1 MAGRQSFA
9 VTIYGVS
16 AADQHVHGWDA
27 PTDLQRS
34 LFLQTGH
41 GPQRPDCLAG
51 HVRLELR
58 NVVAN
63 YPFPVTEMPHQTT
76 FWKFGSPCS
85 TIVPIFLHLIFL
97 HKTVA
102 DREMAQGSSNSN
114 RWRGSLGREIA
125 DTAPYKQWLA
135 AVGSIV
141 FALLCLLGSASL
153 ALAQRPDDFRRTFV
167 TIAQSATVHA
177 AQAEVERQDP
187 QDPQPT
193 GGQSSAYAVSGV
205 VLGATVKFGS
215 SAYREY
221 KCGPSD
227 QFDGFT
233 WCQKTRKEKERR
245 GKFNATYS
253 ILHSRD
259 GVAVYI
265 NRYQEPAFFGA
276 SEADDD
282 IQLYSRKIGETP
294 RITRMPQRAGFP
306 NGILASWGKVELEP
320 LDNDSIKALAEGRR
334 PTTKGY
340 VVDFIGDF
348 ARSAKEGLP
357 IYRISGGPGFVW
369 VASIGQKGRGALRL
383 TAVDTSVLA
392 PATTP
397 RAPIETVE
405 SAKEE
410 DAIAN
415 ATNQLSRGEAEKEA
429 ADKARID
436 AERAR
441 EDAVL
446 RLTAVDASVS
456 ARTTTP
462 RAPIATVESAKE
474 EDAIANTTNQFSRGE
489 AEKEAADK
497 SRIDFE
503 RAREDAEKAR
513 EEAVRA
519 KADTDKAAA
528 TERAKLNALF
538 EQLEAEKGAAEAKA
552 RAMENVAYG
561 AIIVLIVLVVTIASA
576 FALRKRRIAG
586 TEHQSAKAVTRKL
599 EPTELAAVMETKS
612 ASDGDSHHSESKDAS
627 CVASR
632 SRQVAQLFPSPPG
645 PAVIL
650 GIMIAAVLS
659 AGVIG
664 TILYPKTFRPYE
676 HWTASRIAESTKV
689 QWKFRVK
696 KSGIANRD
704 EAIAIGWQENEHG
717 AAAEIIGECVDRSIN
732 FKATVLGRDTKQ
744 TVELPWDDKLEDYR
758 NEIGKFMQVIFLPIA
773 VKINDDEPQLIKR
786 LHEEPYRNVIRLVTL
801 LSDSTPPS
809 DRQQSAREN
818 SNNVLQLDDLLS
830 TAEKAAL
837 TLYYPDKKLKASE
850 VRRIMV
856 QFDTSKGTMLIKIM
870 TDDPTIQKFVHFCQI
885 NNRSQLEAVAASIRG
900 LCKHSQE
907 FSATAGLRGGPGKI
921 RTSNQTV
928 MSSRL

>member
-1 MAGRQSFA
+1 
-9 VTIYGVS
+9 
-16 AADQHVHGWDA
+16 
-27 PTDLQRS
+27 
-34 LFLQTGH
+34 
-41 GPQRPDCLAG
+41 
-51 HVRLELR
+51 
-58 NVVAN
+58 
-63 YPFPVTEMPHQTT
+63 
-76 FWKFGSPCS
+76 
-85 TIVPIFLHLIFL
+85 
-97 HKTVA
+97 
-102 DREMAQGSSNSN
+102 MAQGSSNG
-114 RWRGSLGREIA
+114 WRESLGSEIPDA
-125 DTAPYKQWLA
+125 ALYKQWLA

-167 TIAQSATVHA
+167 TIAQSAAVHA
-177 AQAEVERQDP
+177 AQAELER

-193 GGQSSAYAVSGV
+193 GGQSSAYAVNGV

-233 WCQKTRKEKERR
+233 WCQRTRKDKERR

-276 SEADDD
+276 TEADDD
-282 IQLYSRKIGETP
+282 IQIYSRKIGETP

-334 PTTKGY
+334 PITKGY

-369 VASIGQKGRGALRL
+369 VASIGQKGRGTLRL
-383 TAVDTSVLA
+383 TAVDPSVLA

-410 DAIAN
+410 YAIAN
-415 ATNQLSRGEAEKEA
+415 TTNQLSRGEAEKEA

-446 RLTAVDASVS
+446 RLTAVDASVL
-456 ARTTTP
+456 APATTP
-462 RAPIATVESAKE
+462 SAPIETVDSAKEE
-474 EDAIANTTNQFSRGE
+474 EDAIANTTNQLSRAE

-497 SRIDFE
+497 ARIDAE
-503 RAREDAEKAR
+503 HAREDAEKAR

-519 KADTDKAAA
+519 KADNDKAAA
-528 TERAKLNALF
+528 TERAKLDALF
-538 EQLEAEKGAAEAKA
+538 EQLEAQKGAAEAKA

-561 AIIVLIVLVVTIASA
+561 AITVLIVLVVTIASA

-586 TEHQSAKAVTRKL
+586 TEHQSAKAETREI

-612 ASDGDSHHSESKDAS
+612 ASHGDSHHSESKDAS
-627 CVASR
+627 STVSR
-632 SRQVAQLFPSPPG
+632 SRPQLFPSPPG
-645 PAVIL
+645 QAVIV
-650 GIMIAAVLS
+650 GIAAVLS
-659 AGVIG
+659 AGAIG
-664 TILYPKTFRPYE
+664 AILYSKTFRPYE
-676 HWTASRIAESTKV
+676 HGTASRIAESTKI

-696 KSGIANRD
+696 KSGIANRV
-704 EAIAIGWQENEHG
+704 EAFVIGRQENEHG
-717 AAAEIIGECVDRSIN
+717 AAAEIIGECADRSIN
-732 FKATVLGRDTKQ
+732 FKATVLGRDAKQ

-758 NEIGKFMQVIFLPIA
+758 NEIGRFMQVIFLPIA
-773 VKINDDEPQLIKR
+773 VKINDDEPQVIKR

-801 LSDSTPPS
+801 LSDPTPPS
-809 DRQQSAREN
+809 DRQQSARKN
-818 SNNVLQLDDLLS
+818 GSNVLLLDDLLS

-837 TLYYPDKKLKASE
+837 TLYYPDKELKASE

-856 QFDTSKGTMLIKIM
+856 QFDTSKGTMPIKIM
-870 TDDPTIQKFVHFCQI
+870 TDDPTIQKLVHFCQI
-885 NNRSQLEAVAASIRG
+885 NNRSQLGAVAASVR
-900 LCKHSQE
+900 
-907 FSATAGLRGGPGKI
+907 
-921 RTSNQTV
+921 
-928 MSSRL
+928 

>member
-1 MAGRQSFA
+1 
-9 VTIYGVS
+9 
-16 AADQHVHGWDA
+16 
-27 PTDLQRS
+27 
-34 LFLQTGH
+34 
-41 GPQRPDCLAG
+41 
-51 HVRLELR
+51 
-58 NVVAN
+58 
-63 YPFPVTEMPHQTT
+63 
-76 FWKFGSPCS
+76 
-85 TIVPIFLHLIFL
+85 
-97 HKTVA
+97 
-102 DREMAQGSSNSN
+102 MAQGSSNG
-114 RWRGSLGREIA
+114 WRESLGSEIPDA
-125 DTAPYKQWLA
+125 ALYKQWLA

-167 TIAQSATVHA
+167 TIAQSAAVHA
-177 AQAEVERQDP
+177 AQAELER

-193 GGQSSAYAVSGV
+193 GGQSSAYAVNGV

-233 WCQKTRKEKERR
+233 WCQRTRKDKERR

-276 SEADDD
+276 TEADDD
-282 IQLYSRKIGETP
+282 IQIYSRKIGETP

-334 PTTKGY
+334 PITKGY

-369 VASIGQKGRGALRL
+369 VASIGQKGRGTLRL
-383 TAVDTSVLA
+383 TAVDASVLA

-410 DAIAN
+410 YAIAN
-415 ATNQLSRGEAEKEA
+415 TTNQLSRGEAEKEA

-441 EDAVL
+441 EDA
-446 RLTAVDASVS
+446 
-456 ARTTTP
+456 
-462 RAPIATVESAKE
+462 
-474 EDAIANTTNQFSRGE
+474 
-489 AEKEAADK
+489 
-497 SRIDFE
+497 
-503 RAREDAEKAR
+503 EKAR

-519 KADTDKAAA
+519 KADNDKAAA
-528 TERAKLNALF
+528 TERAKLDALF
-538 EQLEAEKGAAEAKA
+538 EQLEAQKGAAEAKA

-561 AIIVLIVLVVTIASA
+561 AITVLIVLVVTIASA

-586 TEHQSAKAVTRKL
+586 TEHQSAKAETREI

-612 ASDGDSHHSESKDAS
+612 ASHGDSHHSESKDAS
-627 CVASR
+627 STASR

-645 PAVIL
+645 QAVIV
-650 GIMIAAVLS
+650 GIAAVLS
-659 AGVIG
+659 AGAIG
-664 TILYPKTFRPYE
+664 AILYSKTFRPYE
-676 HWTASRIAESTKV
+676 HGTASRIAESTKI

-696 KSGIANRD
+696 KSGIANRV
-704 EAIAIGWQENEHG
+704 EAFVIGRQENEHG
-717 AAAEIIGECVDRSIN
+717 AAAEIIGECADRSIN
-732 FKATVLGRDTKQ
+732 FKATVLGRDAKQ

-773 VKINDDEPQLIKR
+773 VKINDDEPQVIKR

-801 LSDSTPPS
+801 LSDPTPPS
-809 DRQQSAREN
+809 DRQQSARKN
-818 SNNVLQLDDLLS
+818 GSNVLLLDDLLS

-837 TLYYPDKKLKASE
+837 TLYYPDKELKASE

-856 QFDTSKGTMLIKIM
+856 QFDTSKGTMPIKIM
-870 TDDPTIQKFVHFCQI
+870 TDDPTIQKLVHFCQI
-885 NNRSQLEAVAASIRG
+885 NNRSQLGAVAASVR
-900 LCKHSQE
+900 
-907 FSATAGLRGGPGKI
+907 
-921 RTSNQTV
+921 
-928 MSSRL
+928 